1 MPGTVVTFYSYK
13 GGVGRSFALANIAVL
28 LARWGHRVLCVDW
41 DLEAPGLHE
50 YFRPMTPS
58 APAGGVVD
66 MVDDFLAGLS
76 RPTDH
81 TVRLSGLGELDFLA
95 SGRDGEDYLR
105 QVQEI
110 DWQVLYETGFAEYLE
125 QCRER
130 WVADY
135 DYVLL
140 DSRTGVSDVGSICTA
155 HLPDRLVVLFT
166 ANKQSIRGAVDIAK
180 RANVARDK
188 MPYDRAQLT
197 VLPVLSRFD
206 TREEYDRSEEWRHI
220 CTRETETLYH
230 NWLSQSA
237 DVELVS
243 RHLTLPYVSYWSF
256 GEQLPVR
263 SEANPSADQIGFAL
277 ETVAAVVAHDFDR
290 TDLLAE
296 NRDAYVATARS
307 GKREFAHDVKV
318 STRRSTLDLAD
329 ELIAHLGELGV
340 SAERSLSGDRSLL
353 GKSKDN
359 ARHLCLVVD
368 GEVSRWQQAE
378 VELFLHRTL
387 GQDRR
392 VIPVLTANARPNE
405 LPGYVGNLRYVRFGP
420 AHGPAEVAREL
431 ADQLNGTESPAEPGE
446 AVTVEPDVAEVLWQ
460 AAGARLRPSL
470 WDLVDDIVRALLDAV
485 SAGETVLA
493 QALAADLALVIRPR
507 FAAAEHGRGV
517 TAPASVHAVIESV
530 AQALDVR
537 AKDRDFDT
545 YPQWRGNLSE

>member
-13 GGVGRSFALANIAVL
+13 GGVGRSFVLANIAVL

-50 YFRPMTPS
+50 YFRPMTTAP
-58 APAGGVVD
+58 PAGGVVD
-66 MVDDFLAGLS
+66 LVGDFLAGRT
-76 RPTDH
+76 RPADH
-81 TVRLSGLGELDFLA
+81 AIRLSSAGELDFLA
-95 SGRDGEDYLR
+95 AGREGVDYIR

-110 DWQVLYETGFAEYLE
+110 DWQVLYEMGFGEYLE
-125 QCRER
+125 RCREQ
-130 WVADY
+130 WIADY

-140 DSRTGVSDVGSICTA
+140 DSRTGVSDIGGICTA

-166 ANKQSIRGAVDIAK
+166 ANKQSIRGAVDIAR
-180 RANVARDK
+180 RANAARDR

-206 TREEYDRSEEWRHI
+206 TREEYDRSEDWRRI
-220 CTRETETLYH
+220 CSKETETLFH
-230 NWLSQSA
+230 NWLHQT
-237 DVELVS
+237 VETELIF

-277 ETVAAVVAHDFDR
+277 ETVAAVIAQHFDR

-296 NRDAYVATARS
+296 NRDAYVAAARS
-307 GKREFAHDVKV
+307 GNREFVHDVRV

-329 ELIAHLGELGV
+329 ELISELGELGV
-340 SAERSLSGDRSLL
+340 RAERSLSGDRSLL

-359 ARHLCLVVD
+359 ARHLCLIVD
-368 GEVSRWQQAE
+368 GEVSRWQSAE

-392 VIPVLTANARPNE
+392 VIPVLTQDAQPNE

-420 AHGPAEVAREL
+420 SRGPAEVARGL
-431 ADQLNGTESPAEPGE
+431 ADQLNGVTTPIDTGE
-446 AVTVEPDVAEVLWQ
+446 VDLVGILWQ
-460 AAGARLRPSL
+460 AARALLRAPL
-470 WDLVDDIVRALLDAV
+470 WELVDEIVHALLDAV
-485 SAGETVLA
+485 RA
-493 QALAADLALVIRPR
+493 QEDVRVQDLAADLALAIRPR
-507 FAAAEHGRGV
+507 SVPGGSQQHVA
-517 TAPASVHAVIESV
+517 APAAVQTVIESIV
-530 AQALDVR
+530 RLLDAR
-537 AKDRDFDT
+537 TKDPDFNGFSS
-545 YPQWRGNLSE
+545 Y